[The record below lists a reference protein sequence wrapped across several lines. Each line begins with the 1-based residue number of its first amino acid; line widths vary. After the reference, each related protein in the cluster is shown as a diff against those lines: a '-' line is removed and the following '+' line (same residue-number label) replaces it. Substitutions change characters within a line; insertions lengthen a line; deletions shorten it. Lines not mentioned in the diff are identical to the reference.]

1 MLIHVHADSFN
12 PSCHIDSDCS
22 VDATNEYLLRISL
35 NGKFPKPAN
44 WLARCCT
51 EFHVSFSCFVYGC
64 DLLHNIV
71 EMVFHHILR
80 HAELVGGWVCYYGL
94 LAVGDTTSVTP
105 TRWQVFGLWWCVQMV
120 LVPLPE
126 LLICRIA

>member
-35 NGKFPKPAN
+35 NA
-44 WLARCCT
+44 LLLYT
-51 EFHVSFSCFVYGC
+51 SFSCFVYGC

-71 EMVFHHILR
+71 EMVVFHHILR
-80 HAELVGGWVCYYGL
+80 HAELVGGWVCYYDL
-94 LAVGDTTSVTP
+94 LAAGDTTSVTP
-105 TRWQVFGLWWCVQMV
+105 TRWQVFGLWSHVQMV